1 MLYLGG
7 LATLLILLVPPLAFI
22 SGLEPDPPKED
33 SVTPSPLPF
42 IFLLILFGTLLVIA
56 PEFIY
61 LKDGFGNRMNTV
73 FKFYY
78 QAWLMWSLAAAFG
91 TIVLLRELRSAWRWI
106 FAVVLSLVLCM
117 ALVYAPLGFMT
128 KTNKFNPANGLSL
141 DASDHLNYS
150 SPDDAAAINWL
161 STAPLGIIAEAVGGQ
176 YSEYARAA
184 TYSGQPNVL
193 GWPGHEGQWRG
204 GYMEIGSREDDI
216 RRLYESRSWDEA
228 KSILD
233 LYDITYV
240 YVGNLERNTYNLF
253 EEKFRTNLPVIY
265 EQGSVAI
272 YAVP

>member
-1 MLYLGG
+1 
-7 LATLLILLVPPLAFI
+7 LIALLVAPLSFI
-22 SGLEPDPPKED
+22 AGIEPDSDETTFEERKD
-33 SVTPSPLPF
+33 KSSPEPF
-42 IFLLILFGTLLVIA
+42 IFLLILFGTFLVLV

-61 LKDGFGNRMNTV
+61 LKDGFGSRMNTV

-91 TIVLLRELRSAWRWI
+91 TIVLLRELRTAWRWI
-106 FAVVLSLVLCM
+106 FAVVLFLVLGM

-141 DASDHLNYS
+141 DASDHLYYS
-150 SPDDAAAINWL
+150 SPDDAAAIHWL
-161 STAPLGIIAEAVGGQ
+161 KTAPLGIVAEAVGGQ
-176 YSEYARAA
+176 YSDYARAA

-204 GYMEIGSREDDI
+204 GYMEVGSREDDI
-216 RRLYESRSWDEA
+216 RLLYESRTRDEA
-228 KSILD
+228 RTILD
-233 LYDITYV
+233 AYDITYV

-253 EEKFRTNLPVIY
+253 EEKFRTNLPVVY